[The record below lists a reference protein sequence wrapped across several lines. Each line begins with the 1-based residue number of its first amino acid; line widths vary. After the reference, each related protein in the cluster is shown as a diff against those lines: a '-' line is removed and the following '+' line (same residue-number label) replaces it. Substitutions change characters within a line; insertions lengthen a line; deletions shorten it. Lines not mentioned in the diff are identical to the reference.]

1 MSKTETTVDTKYL
14 FKRHD
19 TWWVKVAVPRTLRK
33 TLGYDLRRSLHTQ
46 DLEAARE
53 TRWAAVEEIRDEIN
67 ETRTD
72 QGDEPADQDDGEVG
86 NPGVRQVDQHIV
98 EIVSDSGE
106 GAQKCGQILGLV
118 SGKMGNGVWTVE
130 IIPAEIQPP
139 ARDIQGASG
148 IRIRLG

>member
-1 MSKTETTVDTKYL
+1 MHKTDSAADNRYL
-14 FKRHD
+14 FKRNN
-19 TWWVKVAVPRTLRK
+19 TWWVKVAVPRPLRK

-46 DLEAARE
+46 DIEAARE
-53 TRWAAVEEIRDEIN
+53 ARWPAVEQLRSKIDELRADPGGQAA
-67 ETRTD
+67 TAA
-72 QGDEPADQDDGEVG
+72 PAADTADDAT
-86 NPGVRQVDQHIV
+86 RQVNQGYEQVNQHIV

-139 ARDIQGASG
+139 
-148 IRIRLG
+148 